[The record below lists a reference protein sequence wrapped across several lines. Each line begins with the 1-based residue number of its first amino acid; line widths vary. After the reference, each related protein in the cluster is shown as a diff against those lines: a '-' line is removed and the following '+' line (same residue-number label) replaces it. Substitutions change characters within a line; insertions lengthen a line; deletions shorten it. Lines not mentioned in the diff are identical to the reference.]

1 MPTASQRLLAGSDES
16 GRSRGRNSRRAA
28 SLLAVVG
35 LVLAAIGAP
44 SVRAQNATTTVT
56 VGGYPSVTAVNP
68 VTNRIYVEI
77 GGDNVAVIDGATNAA
92 ATIAAGSAGSVAV
105 NPVTNRIYVSNG
117 PFSGIP
123 NNPHVTVID
132 GDTNSTAII
141 AAGSAGSLA
150 VNPVTNKIYA
160 SYYGGTTVIDGATN
174 ATTTLSGTG
183 GSIAVNPVTNRIYVG
198 NTGSA
203 SVTVIDGATN
213 AATTVTLGYSPG
225 PIAVNPVTNKIYVGC
240 GNNLTGN
247 NVAVIDG
254 ATNATTTVNTGSY
267 VYEIAVNPVTNRIY
281 GLSGNTVTVIDGA
294 TNESTGIM
302 VGFTP
307 QTIAVSPVTNRIY
320 VADLAG
326 SEVTVIDGTTNAAT
340 SIAVGSNPQDI
351 QVNPATGRVYVANNA
366 SASVTVIDEAAATA
380 SMHSARLINI
390 SARAQ
395 VGTGGNI
402 LIPGFVVSGSGTE
415 TLLIRGAGPGLTQFG
430 VSGALAQPSL
440 SVFDSSGTRVASN
453 TGWGTNANPAQ
464 IAGVAAQVGAFAF
477 TVGSADCAL
486 MVSLPAGA
494 YTVQISGVNNTTGV
508 ALAEVYEASPGGTR
522 LVNIS
527 TRAQVGTGGDIII
540 AGFVVSGTGSE
551 ELLLRADGPALSQ
564 FGVSGVLGQPSM
576 SVFDR
581 AGVAVASNTGWATN
595 PDPGMTAGFAADVGA
610 FPLSPGSSGIAS
622 SDSAQFVRLP
632 PGAYTMQVSG
642 TNNSTGNALAEIYEV
657 P

>member
-213 AATTVTLGYSPG
+213 AA
-225 PIAVNPVTNKIYVGC
+225 
-240 GNNLTGN
+240 
-247 NVAVIDG
+247 
-254 ATNATTTVNTGSY
+254 TTVNTGSY